1 MKFEIPGLI
10 RVGSAHRLF
19 SGTVLDLTSQYTG
32 YEGGAVSIST
42 VEESYEGTRDNC
54 LGRASTDLKLQ
65 CTICILRCSTPSSK
79 VNLYDLNPGFSGW
92 CVCLHAGMPV
102 RTTARARRVC
112 VRLNVHTP
120 LELAMC
126 LHLNLHTCVHIRFL
140 ILKKSWL
147 VYMYLRAYTRI
158 YIYIYINRT
167 SIKIKIKLVFA
178 PDFDGLKIN
187 QYGAY

>member
-19 SGTVLDLTSQYTG
+19 SGTVLDLTSRQYTG

-126 LHLNLHTCVHIRFL
+126 VHLNLHTCVHIRFL
-140 ILKKSWL
+140 FKKESWL

-158 YIYIYINRT
+158 YIYIYRT

>member
-19 SGTVLDLTSQYTG
+19 SGTVLDLASQYTG

-126 LHLNLHTCVHIRFL
+126 VHLNLHTCVHIRFL
-140 ILKKSWL
+140 FLKKSWL

-158 YIYIYINRT
+158 YIYIYIAR
-167 SIKIKIKLVFA
+167 A
-178 PDFDGLKIN
+178 
-187 QYGAY
+187 